1 MVPYNFSNQAGSI
14 SIFVPTSSSRFN
26 KMKSLQTFLVLLTT
40 ASFAL
45 AASPTPKP
53 ASKPAK
59 SSKSKTAYKPQ
70 PSMKD
75 LAIAEARK
83 FDTDYNG
90 QINGT
95 EVIQLQAEFRNN
107 PNSRLYMFD
116 DNSNH
121 VLDSDEIAKI
131 KFTPAK
137 KPSDKKP

>member
-1 MVPYNFSNQAGSI
+1 
-14 SIFVPTSSSRFN
+14 
-26 KMKSLQTFLVLLTT
+26 MKLLLVLFTLLAT
-40 ASFAL
+40 AAL
-45 AASPTPKP
+45 SIAAP
-53 ASKPAK
+53 PAK
-59 SSKSKTAYKPQ
+59 KPTKPKATPKPQ

-90 QINGT
+90 QINGI

-121 VLDSDEIAKI
+121 ILDNDEIAKI
-131 KFTPAK
+131 KFPPAK
-137 KPSDKKP
+137 KPVAKKP

>member
-1 MVPYNFSNQAGSI
+1 
-14 SIFVPTSSSRFN
+14 
-26 KMKSLQTFLVLLTT
+26 MKALQTLFALFAT
-40 ASFAL
+40 ASIAI

-53 ASKPAK
+53 AAKPAAK
-59 SSKSKTAYKPQ
+59 PASKSAPKKSAAYKPQ
-70 PSMKD
+70 PTMKD

-121 VLDSDEIAKI
+121 VLDSTEIAKI
-131 KFTPAK
+131 KFPPAK
-137 KPSDKKP
+137 KPGSKTKKP

>member
-1 MVPYNFSNQAGSI
+1 
-14 SIFVPTSSSRFN
+14 
-26 KMKSLQTFLVLLTT
+26 MKSLHAFLVLLTT
-40 ASFAL
+40 ASIAL
-45 AASPTPKP
+45 TASPTPKP
-53 ASKPAK
+53 ASKPK
-59 SSKSKTAYKPQ
+59 SSSKSKAAYKPQ

-90 QINGT
+90 QINGI

-137 KPSDKKP
+137 QPSAKKP

>member
-1 MVPYNFSNQAGSI
+1 MTKLLRLLIVLFATAGI
-14 SIFVPTSSSRFN
+14 TI
-26 KMKSLQTFLVLLTT
+26 
-40 ASFAL
+40 

-53 ASKPAK
+53 APKPGSKP
-59 SSKSKTAYKPQ
+59 KSKPAYKPQ

-90 QINGT
+90 QINGI

-137 KPSDKKP
+137 KPAPKP

>member
-1 MVPYNFSNQAGSI
+1 
-14 SIFVPTSSSRFN
+14 
-26 KMKSLQTFLVLLTT
+26 MKLLLVLFTLLVT
-40 ASFAL
+40 AAL
-45 AASPTPKP
+45 SIAAPPAKKP
-53 ASKPAK
+53 AQKPAK
-59 SSKSKTAYKPQ
+59 SKATPKPQ

-90 QINGT
+90 QINGI

-121 VLDSDEIAKI
+121 ILDNDEIAKI

-137 KPSDKKP
+137 KPGAKKP